1 MASAMSRVPVGLQ
14 GVAVRALYALPEP
27 LRRLAAGPPVR
38 IEGNELALDAQLLL
52 RMIKLTDVRLS
63 GPVVEDAR
71 RDLEQ
76 AGPML
81 AGPVIQQVRTRD
93 LRVPVEG
100 GDIPARLYTPG
111 GLGEESPLL
120 VYYHGGGFTVGSIRT
135 HDNLCRFLAKN
146 AELRVLSIG
155 YRLGPEHPFP
165 TAPADALAGFA
176 YAVRHADE
184 LGAEPSA
191 IAVGGDS
198 AGANLAAV
206 TAYQALR
213 AGGSRPAFQLLFYPR
228 IDLANRHPSR
238 DTFADGFF
246 LTDEDLE
253 WFDEHY
259 LPDRALGADPLA
271 SPLLAEDLGGL
282 PPTYLSTAGFDP
294 LRDEG
299 EAFGNR
305 LCAAGVPVVARCHTD
320 LIHGFVNFIGIGRR
334 FREAVAE
341 AAGALRTG
349 LELRSKAH
357 AEDLFGKR
365 SNSGPRSRKEHGNPT
380 QGH

>member
-1 MASAMSRVPVGLQ
+1 MATTLSRLPIGLQ
-14 GVAVRALYALPEP
+14 SIAVHALYALPEP
-27 LRRLAAGPPVR
+27 LRRLVAGPPVR
-38 IEGNELALDAQLLL
+38 VDGNELALDAQLLL
-52 RMIKLTDVRLS
+52 RVTKLTDVRLAGS
-63 GPVVEDAR
+63 TVADAR
-71 RDLEQ
+71 RDLE
-76 AGPML
+76 L
-81 AGPVIQQVRTRD
+81 AGPLVSGPVIRPVRVRD
-93 LRVPVEG
+93 LRVPVAG

-111 GLGEESPLL
+111 DLPDGSPLL
-120 VYYHGGGFTVGSIRT
+120 VYYHGGGFTVGSIAT

-146 AELRVLSIG
+146 AELRVLSVG
-155 YRLGPEHPFP
+155 YRLAPEHPFP
-165 TAPADALAGFA
+165 AAPADALAAFS
-176 YAVRHADE
+176 YAARHAGE

-206 TAYQALR
+206 TSYQALR
-213 AGGSRPAFQLLFYPR
+213 AGGPRPAFQLLFYPR
-228 IDLANRHPSR
+228 TDSVNRHPSR
-238 DTFADGFF
+238 DLFGDGFF
-246 LTDEDLE
+246 LTDEDLD

-259 LPDRALGADPLA
+259 LPDRSAGADPLA

-282 PPTYLSTAGFDP
+282 PPTYLATAGFDP

-299 EAFGNR
+299 EAYGRR
-305 LCAAGVPVVARCHTD
+305 LCEAGVPVVARCHAD

-341 AAGALRTG
+341 AAGAVRTG
-349 LELRSKAH
+349 LTLRSHAH

-365 SNSGPRSRKEHGNPT
+365 PRKEHGNPT